1 MWARSRTVAT
11 GAMAEEAGAGGH
23 ARLGGLGGGNPV
35 GGAAGGT
42 VAGYGGTGTAGGAW
56 TGGRN
61 RRTSSWS
68 RFVAW
73 SAYQAKNPAPATARP
88 STRSSVS
95 RRVAS
100 PPMPS
105 KYRESM

>member
-1 MWARSRTVAT
+1 MRAGSRTVAT
-11 GAMAEEAGAGGH
+11 GAAADAGAGGH
-23 ARLGGLGGGNPV
+23 AKLGGLGGGNSDGGRTG
-35 GGAAGGT
+35 GGAT
-42 VAGYGGTGTAGGAW
+42 GYGGTGAAGGAW
-56 TGGRN
+56 VGGRN
-61 RRTSSWS
+61 RRTSSWN

-73 SAYQAKNPAPATARP
+73 SAYHAKNPAPATARP

-105 KYRESM
+105 KYSISM